1 MSKTRLLLVEDDPLM
16 IRFVEL
22 AVRGLTVDLVVCH
35 GLEEARRSLAQD
47 AFGLVVTDLNLADG
61 SGLDLLAELPGLTQ
75 RTGRDLPTP
84 RAVVCSGSITADVQA
99 RLQALGA
106 WRILQKPVP
115 VAVLARAIA
124 EGLSG
129 GIGDSHQPAEAAAA
143 KPADALA
150 QAQATAV
157 EEFFGGDAALFATY
171 CANFMRHLPATLA
184 AADTAWQQQDLPAL
198 GRSAHNLKTVLRTL
212 GDPAGAELALR
223 AEQAATSGNMSA
235 VHPHWAALREAL
247 QQKTL

>member
-1 MSKTRLLLVEDDPLM
+1 MSKARLLLVEDDPLM

-61 SGLDLLAELPGLTQ
+61 SGLDLLAELPELTQ
-75 RTGRDLPTP
+75 RAASLLSTP
-84 RAVVCSGSITADVQA
+84 RTVVCSGSVTADVQA
-99 RLQALGA
+99 RLLALGA

-115 VAVLARAIA
+115 VTVLERVFA
-124 EGLSG
+124 EGLSPVT
-129 GIGDSHQPAEAAAA
+129 GDSHQPSQAAGAN
-143 KPADALA
+143 PADTQA

-184 AADTAWQQQDLPAL
+184 AADTAWQQQDLLAL

-223 AEQAATSGNMSA
+223 AEQAAASGNMSA
-235 VHPHWAALREAL
+235 MHPHWAALREAL
-247 QQKTL
+247 QQRNL

>member
-1 MSKTRLLLVEDDPLM
+1 MSNPRLLLVEDDPLM

-22 AVRGLTVDLVVCH
+22 AVRGQVLDLVVCH
-35 GLEEARRSLAQD
+35 GLEEARRALAHD
-47 AFGLVVTDLNLADG
+47 AVGLVVTDLNLADG

-75 RTGRDLPTP
+75 RTGSDLPTP

-115 VAVLARAIA
+115 VAVLASAIA
-124 EGLSG
+124 EGLSPAVEY
-129 GIGDSHQPAEAAAA
+129 SRQPAKAAAA
-143 KPADALA
+143 KPADT

-184 AADTAWQQQDLPAL
+184 AADSAWQQQDLTAL

-223 AEQAATSGNMSA
+223 TEQAAASGNVSA
-235 VHPHWAALREAL
+235 LHPHWTALREAL
-247 QQKTL
+247 QHKTL